1 MIGDNTYKR
10 GLLLCLRNLQHSTRG
25 RVTTSTPMKRGL
37 KVVCLHKQPVNILR
51 NNLYPDEKGTER
63 SPNRLSHECEGVT
76 TSTPMKRGLKGLID
90 PDAKGQE
97 AM

>member
-37 KVVCLHKQPVNILR
+37 KVVLLGANNPHVTSFG

-63 SPNRLSHECEGVT
+63 
-76 TSTPMKRGLKGLID
+76 ID
-90 PDAKGQE
+90 PNQA
-97 AM
+97 